1 MVRKLAVMPT
11 AQDARQP
18 KALDGPRDGTR
29 LAMKSA
35 AKSLFVFARWCCAV
49 VALLLLL
56 EARPVTGQAI
66 SRAVLPGGEFIQ
78 QAVPARQTSC
88 DLCPGDQLWVIN
100 TRDFASCKAC
110 GELRV
115 GQYAG
120 NCYQLS
126 SLAALGEEIAAN
138 PDLPTMVYVHGN
150 FTDLGWSL
158 QRGCEVY
165 GKLFRECPCRAPVRF
180 IIWSWK
186 TEREAGPVCDFD
198 IKLAR
203 SVEEGERLWTV
214 LNQLPLQQPS
224 VVGYSLGCQ
233 VILSAL
239 TQPAGGVATPWNVVL
254 MAPALECHFAPRL
267 CDRPLT
273 EDSVAELTVLTNSR
287 DRALKYSRL
296 RCLALDCHGEPLD
309 QYSVLP
315 LLGGGGL
322 APCVIEI
329 SREVGG
335 RHAISRYYSSPTM
348 NRTIRGAVLGPRSAG
363 PAADVATQ

>member
-1 MVRKLAVMPT
+1 MPT

-18 KALDGPRDGTR
+18 RALDTPRDGPRFDMT
-29 LAMKSA
+29 LAATSSVSA
-35 AKSLFVFARWCCAV
+35 SARWWWAV
-49 VALLLLL
+49 LALLLSLA
-56 EARPVTGQAI
+56 ARPVAAQAI

-100 TRDFASCKAC
+100 SRELATSGGC

-115 GQYAG
+115 GQYSG
-120 NCYQLS
+120 CGYQLS
-126 SLAALGEEIAAN
+126 CLDALREEIDAH

-165 GKLFRECPCRAPVRF
+165 GRLFRECHCRAPVRF

-186 TEREAGPVCDFD
+186 TERESGPVCDFD

-203 SVEEGERLWTV
+203 SVEEGERLWSV
-214 LNQLPLQQPS
+214 LNQLPLQRPA

-239 TQPAGGVATPWNVVL
+239 TQPAGGVATPWQVVL

-267 CDRPLT
+267 CDYPLT
-273 EDSVAELTVLTNSR
+273 EASVAGMTVLTNSR

-296 RCLALDCHGEPLD
+296 RCLALDCQGEPLD

-315 LLGGGGL
+315 LLGHGGL
-322 APCVIEI
+322 VPCEIEI

-348 NRTIRGAVLGPRSAG
+348 VRTIRSAVLGQQSAG
-363 PAADVATQ
+363 PAADLAVQ

>member
-1 MVRKLAVMPT
+1 MKTAPRTAAAARHCARIFLLAGLVLGGV
-11 AQDARQP
+11 AAAR
-18 KALDGPRDGTR
+18 
-29 LAMKSA
+29 
-35 AKSLFVFARWCCAV
+35 
-49 VALLLLL
+49 
-56 EARPVTGQAI
+56 GQVL

-78 QAVPARQTSC
+78 QAVPARQTTC
-88 DLCPGDQLWVIN
+88 ELCSGDQLWVID
-100 TRDFASCKAC
+100 TRDFAAGDGC

-115 GQYAG
+115 GQYTG
-120 NCYQLS
+120 CGYQLS
-126 SLAALGEEIAAN
+126 SLDALRDEVAAR

-165 GKLFRECPCRAPVRF
+165 GKLFRDCPCREPVRF

-186 TEREAGPVCDFD
+186 TERESGPVCDFD
-198 IKLAR
+198 IKRAR
-203 SVEEGERLWTV
+203 SVEEGERLWSV
-214 LNQLPLQQPS
+214 LNQLPLQRPA

-239 TQPAGGVATPWNVVL
+239 ARPDGGVNRPWHVVL
-254 MAPALECHFAPRL
+254 MAPALECDFGPRL
-267 CDRPLT
+267 CEHPLT
-273 EDSVAELTVLTNSR
+273 AASVGQLTVLTNQR

-296 RCLALDCHGEPLD
+296 RCLAIDCCHEPVD

-315 LLGGGGL
+315 LLGQGGL

-329 SREVGG
+329 GREVGG

-348 NRTIRGAVLGPRSAG
+348 VRTIRGVVLGSG
-363 PAADVATQ
+363 PAEPVVDATE